1 MIPAESTI
9 IIEELIELTEMVSDL
24 EMTPETAEL
33 FIKERRIQI
42 MEAHDL
48 CDNELTEI
56 ENHITNTITIF
67 INH

>member
-1 MIPAESTI
+1 MIPAESAI

-48 CDNELTEI
+48 CDIELTEF
-56 ENHITNTITIF
+56 ENHIADTNPF
-67 INH
+67 L